1 MSAQA
6 SYFKLGLFVVV
17 ATALLCAGVIVLG
30 AGKLFERKFVIETY
44 MTESVE
50 GLGVGSA
57 VKYKGVEMG
66 EVSDIIIAARKYD
79 PKMLQE
85 GRIQSP
91 ILVELAILRKMAPDM
106 SETEIVTWLRQAEEA
121 GFRARLASSGL
132 TGPTFVELVY
142 LDPEQFPA
150 PEISWTPPAL
160 YLPSAPSTSQVL
172 INAVQGI
179 LDKLKSLE
187 LKKVVDDLDTLLVNA
202 NGKLD
207 ELDVGT
213 ISTDATGLLEDL
225 RAKIDAV
232 DTKKINDEAVSFL
245 EEIRASNDRLQEIL
259 NNPNID
265 PSLEDLRATL
275 QNAKDATARIDEILK
290 DPKIR
295 ELIDN
300 LSSAGAELTPTLED
314 LRRAVRRIDRLI
326 AAQQANIESVID
338 ELNKAMSNIRAITED
353 AKENP
358 ARILFGDPP
367 PRLEDRRRPM
377 NQTLHVHL
385 CRSVL
390 LVLSATL
397 GACGLSKP
405 YPAKQLYALDVPPPS
420 RYASGSGADRCACSR
435 SA

>member
-1 MSAQA
+1 
-6 SYFKLGLFVVV
+6 VNV
-17 ATALLCAGVIVLG
+17 
-30 AGKLFERKFVIETY
+30 R
-44 MTESVE
+44 
-50 GLGVGSA
+50 
-57 VKYKGVEMG
+57 
-66 EVSDIIIAARKYD
+66 R
-79 PKMLQE
+79 
-85 GRIQSP
+85 
-91 ILVELAILRKMAPDM
+91 
-106 SETEIVTWLRQAEEA
+106 
-121 GFRARLASSGL
+121 
-132 TGPTFVELVY
+132 
-142 LDPEQFPA
+142 
-150 PEISWTPPAL
+150 
-160 YLPSAPSTSQVL
+160 
-172 INAVQGI
+172 
-179 LDKLKSLE
+179 E
-187 LKKVVDDLDTLLVNA
+187 LKKVVDDLDALLVNA

-232 DTKKINDEAVSFL
+232 DTKKISDEAVSFL

-338 ELNKAMSNIRAITED
+338 ELNKAMSNIRAITDD
-353 AKENP
+353 AEQNP

-367 PRLEDRRRPM
+367 PRSKTGDDR
-377 NQTLHVHL
+377 
-385 CRSVL
+385 
-390 LVLSATL
+390 
-397 GACGLSKP
+397 
-405 YPAKQLYALDVPPPS
+405 
-420 RYASGSGADRCACSR
+420 
-435 SA
+435 